1 LKPERRGVTTLYLH
15 RSPGLHAEAP
25 PVFSEQRRSSR
36 RGIGIEGF
44 GAGYQFKMTTMADML
59 AKAKSHVAAL
69 SSWTAYAGGLA
80 LSLLLAAI
88 VAMPVGQVILD
99 YWQPRMQA
107 MWQAPPP
114 AIKQPVKGKL

>member
-1 LKPERRGVTTLYLH
+1 MKKIV
-15 RSPGLHAEAP
+15 S
-25 PVFSEQRRSSR
+25 
-36 RGIGIEGF
+36 
-44 GAGYQFKMTTMADML
+44 DML
-59 AKAKSHVAAL
+59 AKARSYVAAL

-80 LSLLLAAI
+80 LSIMLAAI

-99 YWQPRMQA
+99 YWQPKVQA